1 MLNVVLSTI
10 QQSYE
15 ACTLLSA
22 FANENTRVERL
33 NNLSKTIQLVS
44 GRAAI

>member
-1 MLNVVLSTI
+1 MLNIVLSTI
-10 QQSYE
+10 QESYE
-15 ACTLLSA
+15 VCIFLSA
-22 FANENTRVERL
+22 FANENTEVERL